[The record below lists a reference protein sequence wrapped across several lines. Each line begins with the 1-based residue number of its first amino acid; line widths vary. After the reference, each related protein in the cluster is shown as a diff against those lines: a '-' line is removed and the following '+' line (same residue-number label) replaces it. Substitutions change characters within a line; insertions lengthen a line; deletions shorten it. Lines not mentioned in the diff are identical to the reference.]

1 MLFILQGSVLKG
13 IYSLFSKRR
22 IEFRILEYLKNKGK
36 ATDKELYEV
45 LAKEFNISYNQLL
58 TLIMRLEIEGFV
70 TVSEGKDYVIMFKKF

>member
-1 MLFILQGSVLKG
+1 M
-13 IYSLFSKRR
+13 FSKRR
-22 IEFRILEYLKNKGK
+22 IEFKILEYLKNRGK

-58 TLIMRLEIEGFV
+58 ALIMRLEIEGFV